1 MFFQVMME
9 KDSLIQEAAG
19 ENNGLKE
26 ELRALLS
33 QRDDL
38 NAENAK
44 LAAQLHGYR
53 NDLNQ
58 VLAMKDS
65 QHKQILA
72 AQVERVSLL
81 EREKEN
87 LESHIQAL
95 EKDFAQGKVP
105 LLVQEN
111 LIQASERSVDRQD
124 APGAE
129 VEKLREQLQAA
140 RKHITTLEET
150 LELEKETQSVHS
162 KELKELRWEGGV
174 LRTEAETAEERVAEL
189 ARDLLVM
196 EQQLLEEREASGQ
209 LRAQNQSFGQAMA
222 SLQVARDQAVSENKE
237 LRLRLDEINRTVHPA
252 SPPSG
257 SKGEVWSL
265 KNALAAL
272 QNDRERMVCN
282 ELTDNLLET
291 KMLHPA
297 LNNVCNNICIFPNN
311 CNPPGFSVGTA
322 TLAAV

>member
-1 MFFQVMME
+1 ME

-19 ENNGLKE
+19 ENNRLKE

-58 VLAMKDS
+58 VLVMKDS

-72 AQVERVSLL
+72 TQVERISFL
-81 EREKEN
+81 EREREDLMN
-87 LESHIQAL
+87 HIQAL
-95 EKDFAQGKVP
+95 ERNIAQGRVP
-105 LLVQEN
+105 PLEQEN
-111 LIQASERSVDRQD
+111 LSQASEGSVDKQD

-129 VEKLREQLQAA
+129 VEKLREQLHAA
-140 RKHITTLEET
+140 RKHITSLEET
-150 LELEKETQSVHS
+150 LELEKETQAVHS

-189 ARDLLVM
+189 ARDLLMM
-196 EQQLLEEREASGQ
+196 EQQLLEEREAVSQ
-209 LRAQNQSFGQAMA
+209 LRVQNQSFGQAMA
-222 SLQVARDQAVSENKE
+222 SLQDARDQAVNEAKE
-237 LRLRLDEINRTVHPA
+237 LHLRFDDINRTGHTVS
-252 SPPSG
+252 SPSD

-265 KNALAAL
+265 KNALSAL
-272 QNDRERMVCN
+272 QNDRERMVC
-282 ELTDNLLET
+282 
-291 KMLHPA
+291 
-297 LNNVCNNICIFPNN
+297 C
-311 CNPPGFSVGTA
+311 
-322 TLAAV
+322 

>member
-1 MFFQVMME
+1 ME

-26 ELRALLS
+26 ELRAFLS

-72 AQVERVSLL
+72 AQVERISLL
-81 EREKEN
+81 EREKEG
-87 LESHIQAL
+87 LESHIHAL
-95 EKDFAQGKVP
+95 EKDVAQGKVP
-105 LLVQEN
+105 PLVQEN
-111 LIQASERSVDRQD
+111 LIQASEGNVRVERQD

-129 VEKLREQLQAA
+129 VEKLREQLKAA
-140 RKHITTLEET
+140 RKRITTLEET
-150 LELEKETQSVHS
+150 LELEKETQALHG

-189 ARDLLVM
+189 ARDLLMM
-196 EQQLLEEREASGQ
+196 EQQLLEEREAACQ
-209 LRAQNQSFGQAMA
+209 LRAQNQSFGQAMT
-222 SLQVARDQAVSENKE
+222 SLQVSRDQAVSEAKE
-237 LRLRLDEINRTVHPA
+237 LRLHLDDINRTVHPA

-282 ELTDNLLET
+282 GLP
-291 KMLHPA
+291 K
-297 LNNVCNNICIFPNN
+297 NVMEI
-311 CNPPGFSVGTA
+311 
-322 TLAAV
+322 